1 MDFDGIPP
9 VGSSE
14 VTPGVNQRSQSGKG
28 GGERPGKS
36 SNSEPE
42 PRAEN
47 QPSEEVEFSAL
58 DPVVGLILAEVT
70 PAACGTVAKKVKEIL
85 PD

>member
-1 MDFDGIPP
+1 MDFEGIPP
-9 VGSSE
+9 VGAPQI
-14 VTPGVNQRSQSGKG
+14 TPAVGQRSQSGKG
-28 GGERPGKS
+28 GEGHPGKS
-36 SNSEPE
+36 SNPEPE
-42 PRAEN
+42 PKAEN
-47 QPSEEVEFSAL
+47 QPSEEVKFSAL